1 MSGIEIVTVIS
12 GILNILGA
20 IAGVIGCKR
29 HKQIKDMAQRVERV
43 GEAVIQGVETCEK
56 VLGSENAKQVK
67 RSVQAVAEAA
77 GVEGWLHGWL
87 VKLGLAKK

>member
-12 GILNILGA
+12 GVLNILGA
-20 IAGVIGCKR
+20 VAGMLGWKR
-29 HKQIKDMAQRVERV
+29 HRKIKDAARRVERV

-56 VLGSENAKQVK
+56 VLGSKEARQVK
-67 RSVQAVAEAA
+67 RSIQAVAEAA
-77 GVEGWLHGWL
+77 GVEGWLHEWL